1 MRISSLFVDGF
12 GMFHN
17 LSLEDLPGGFIL
29 FSGDNEAG
37 KSTCLGFIRDMLFG
51 FRDRRSKDNEYPP
64 LAGGA
69 LGGRIAFVSERFGE
83 ILLERKAGKKGGLVS
98 VSVLRRQESG

>member
-69 LGGRIAFVSERFGE
+69 LGGRIAFVTERFGE
-83 ILLERKAGKKGGLVS
+83 IFARKKGGQERRPREL
-98 VSVLRRQESG
+98 SVLRRQESG

>member
-37 KSTCLGFIRDMLFG
+37 KSTCLWFIRDMLFG

-64 LAGGA
+64 LAGRRPRRPYR
-69 LGGRIAFVSERFGE
+69 LRERAVRRDLF
-83 ILLERKAGKKGGLVS
+83 RKKGGQERRPRERS
-98 VSVLRRQESG
+98 VPRRQESG